1 MNFIQITNIP
11 KQIVIGPLEE
21 SGSVMNTTVGTN
33 QLKGKSV
40 TSITFAGTE
49 FGYDE

>member
-11 KQIVIGPLEE
+11 KQIVTGPLEE
-21 SGSVMNTTVGTN
+21 SGSATNTTAGTN

-40 TSITFAGTE
+40 TSITFAGME
-49 FGYDE
+49 SGYNE